1 MKWPRQLTVPLW
13 ARAIVSIGLIALV
26 LSQLHPGDAVRR
38 LADGEWQWFVLAAGC
53 LLAALAIG
61 AFRWQLFLK
70 AAGIARSLS
79 HAVRVYAIGAFA
91 NSFLPTGFGG
101 DALRAWL
108 AGTPGTRAVAA
119 VTVIVDRATML
130 AMVTAFAWLAYALDP
145 GSVPSVLVQAL
156 AAVTVLVV
164 VGGVVSATVLRVG
177 ARPGSR
183 LLSRP
188 WVAGSA
194 QSARACFR
202 GPVVWQTA
210 LLGLAYEALAVL
222 ALWLVARSISL
233 DLSFALL
240 AVVVPAVLVV
250 TALPFSL
257 GGLGLR
263 EGSYVVLLH
272 QAGVSTTDARTPL
285 ATGHA
290 ALRPCNAAGSSC
302 SPEALTRTRSRPRRL
317 DVSARI
323 GLVTRQIALIL
334 IALGCLAGTAAAADP
349 PLGAY
354 QEPAPRVVAREPR
367 RRIRQRAP
375 RAARRLAARLE
386 GRFAKGSRDPGR
398 TGQAEEHHQGTSP
411 ISSANRG
418 RSSPARQRPR

>member
-119 VTVIVDRATML
+119 VTVVVDRATML
-130 AMVTAFAWLAYALDP
+130 AMVTVFAWLAYATDP
-145 GSVPSVLVQAL
+145 GSVPSVLVGTL
-156 AAVTVLVV
+156 GGVTALVV
-164 VGGVVSATVLRVG
+164 VGGLVAAVVLRVA
-177 ARPGSR
+177 ARPESR
-183 LLSRP
+183 LSSRAA
-188 WVAGSA
+188 WVADSA
-194 QSARACFR
+194 ESARACFR
-202 GPVVWQTA
+202 GSVVWQTA
-210 LLGLAYEALAVL
+210 LLGLAYEALAVFS
-222 ALWLVARSISL
+222 LWLVARSISL

-272 QAGVSTTDARTPL
+272 QAGVTTTDAALLSLL
-285 ATGHA
+285 ATLLFAIATLPGA
-290 ALRPCNAAGSSC
+290 FALLKR
-302 SPEALTRTRSRPRRL
+302 SPTRDT
-317 DVSARI
+317 
-323 GLVTRQIALIL
+323 GL
-334 IALGCLAGTAAAADP
+334 
-349 PLGAY
+349 
-354 QEPAPRVVAREPR
+354 PAP
-367 RRIRQRAP
+367 
-375 RAARRLAARLE
+375 
-386 GRFAKGSRDPGR
+386 
-398 TGQAEEHHQGTSP
+398 TSP
-411 ISSANRG
+411 QELAS
-418 RSSPARQRPR
+418 